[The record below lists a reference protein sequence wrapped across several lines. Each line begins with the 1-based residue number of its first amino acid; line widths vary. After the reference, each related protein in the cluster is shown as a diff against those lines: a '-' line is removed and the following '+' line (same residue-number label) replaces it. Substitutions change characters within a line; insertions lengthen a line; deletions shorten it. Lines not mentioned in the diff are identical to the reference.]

1 MGTTPHAET
10 VAVKCSFSQKLKHL
24 CPCMG
29 LCVIY
34 LRSKLSK
41 TRCMGRALYSC
52 ELRQITT
59 PIVTNGISGNIEN
72 A

>member
-1 MGTTPHAET
+1 MFLLAEAQAPLPMHGPVCHLST
-10 VAVKCSFSQKLKHL
+10 VET
-24 CPCMG
+24 G
-29 LCVIY
+29 
-34 LRSKLSK
+34 K

-59 PIVTNGISGNIEN
+59 LIVTNGISGNIEN